1 MFTTEEFETLDPAEV
16 DAVLAAMERERVPE
30 RKEPLG
36 IVTVPLENIRP
47 EKVRWLWPGWIP
59 RGRLTL
65 IAGDPG
71 VGKSWL
77 THAITA
83 SISTGRGLCGEQ
95 DPQTVVLVALEDD
108 PADTLRP
115 RLEALGADL
124 KRVHVYQTVRDVDEA
139 GKPVERGLTFP
150 EDAPLLADLIR
161 QTGAAL
167 VIIDPLVAA
176 QNAAIDSHRQAAM
189 RSILQPLHNVAQE
202 TGAAVVFTV
211 HLRKSASDNVL
222 YRACGSIDLVAAVRT
237 AIAVGRDPNNPARR
251 GAAVFKSNLAEFPE
265 PVAFRLESGR
275 MLIEPGS
282 APELVAD
289 KLLGPPAGNE
299 ERSAQ
304 DEAQDFLRDL
314 LAGGPVEARTVIKEA
329 KAAGI
334 ADITLRRAK
343 AALGVTVKRS
353 TRPGERTGPWVWSLR
368 DDQPDHLEPRRPN
381 TYDDHLE
388 KIDLSPTAAR
398 VCGDGFK
405 MINDHLEENAAKP
418 TAPRDCGDNF
428 NMIIDGVR
436 SNGGQDDH
444 VEAEPKGDGL
454 P

>member
-1 MFTTEEFETLDPAEV
+1 MKDIEIAEDLERTLEE
-16 DAVLAAMERERVPE
+16 MGVPS
-30 RKEPLG
+30 PG
-36 IVTVPLENIRP
+36 IVTVPLANVQP
-47 EKVRWLWPGWIP
+47 EPVSWLWPGWIP

-71 VGKSWL
+71 VGKSWF

-83 SISTGRGLCGEQ
+83 SVTTGRGLCGEQ
-95 DPQTVVLVALEDD
+95 NPQTAVLVALEDD

-124 KRVHVYQTVRDVDEA
+124 ERVHVYATVWQRDA
-139 GKPVERGLTFP
+139 KGNPAPRALSFP
-150 EDAPLLADLIR
+150 EDAPLLAEVITR
-161 QTGAAL
+161 VGAAL

-189 RSILQPLHNVAQE
+189 RSILQPLHAVAQE

-222 YRACGSIDLVAAVRT
+222 YRACGSIDLVAAVRS

-265 PVAFRLESGR
+265 PVAFRLENGR

-282 APELVAD
+282 APDLAAD
-289 KLLGPPAGNE
+289 KLLGPPAGSE
-299 ERSAQ
+299 ERSAV
-304 DEAQDFLRDL
+304 DEAADFLREL
-314 LAGGPVEARTVIKEA
+314 LAAGPVEAKAVMKEA

-343 AALGVTVKRS
+343 AALGITVKRS
-353 TRPGERTGPWVWSLR
+353 TRPGEKTGPWVWALQA
-368 DDQPDHLEPRRPN
+368 DQDDHLEESKAN

-388 KIDLSPTAAR
+388 KDDLSPTAAR
-398 VCGDGFK
+398 DCGDGFK
-405 MINDHLEENAAKP
+405 MINDHLEQNGAMP
-418 TAPRDCGDNF
+418 TAARDSGQSFKMIMAPVRLGD
-428 NMIIDGVR
+428 
-436 SNGGQDDH
+436 QDDH
-444 VEAEPKGDGL
+444 LNRAGEEGDGL
-454 P
+454 Q